1 MTDLARAQRRADP
14 GMGALHDARVAE
26 KEQTL
31 FYRWLAVE
39 AETADDPAT
48 AERLNGM
55 LADEQHHL
63 SRLTARLLE
72 LGENVADLAAV
83 PAPPVDLA
91 DWERV
96 ARARESAEVARY
108 EAMPIGTMDEETR
121 RLIEEILAT
130 ERNHERELGGKWTMA

>member
-1 MTDLARAQRRADP
+1 MSGAGAAARASDP
-14 GMGALHDARVAE
+14 VMRALHDARAAE

-39 AETADDPAT
+39 AEAADDPAT

-72 LGENVADLAAV
+72 LGEHVDDLAAV
-83 PAPPVDLA
+83 AAPPIDLS
-91 DWERV
+91 DWEAV
-96 ARARESAEVARY
+96 ARSRESAEIARY
-108 EAMPIGTMDEETR
+108 EAMPVADMDEETR
-121 RLIEEILAT
+121 RLIEEILTT
-130 ERNHERELGGKWTMA
+130 ERNHQRELGGKWTMA

>member
-1 MTDLARAQRRADP
+1 MNPALKP
-14 GMGALHDARVAE
+14 LHDARAAE

-31 FYRWLAVE
+31 FYRSLAAD

-72 LGENVADLAAV
+72 LGERVSDLTGVAAPAA
-83 PAPPVDLA
+83 ALDA
-91 DWERV
+91 WEAV

-108 EAMPIGTMDEETR
+108 EAIPTAQLDPMTR
-121 RLIEEILAT
+121 VLIEEILAT
-130 ERNHERELGGKWTMA
+130 ERNHARELGGKWTMA